1 MNRRRTLTAVA
12 AGAFLAT
19 TAVVAVVVTDGDGPT
34 EAVSAAPTTTSS
46 TAGTT
51 TSSAPAQTTT
61 IPPPPP
67 PPPPPTAAPA
77 PATTLP
83 PPGPMAAVEP
93 ARIVVPAL
101 GVDAPVIRLGLQRDG
116 TLEVPATAHEVGW
129 WSGGTLPGT
138 TGPAVLAGHVNLGD
152 QRGVFA
158 RLAELAAGDRIDV
171 AADDGTTISY
181 VVTRV
186 ERHPKDASPTDA
198 VYDMTAGPELRL
210 ITAAAT
216 STGPR
221 ATTRTTSSPSPRRRE
236 SARHVKRNQSERN
249 SRRTGSLTQVNTPTV
264 NSAAS
269 TIAERSR
276 ARTGLE

>member
-1 MNRRRTLTAVA
+1 MV
-12 AGAFLAT
+12 
-19 TAVVAVVVTDGDGPT
+19 
-34 EAVSAAPTTTSS
+34 
-46 TAGTT
+46 
-51 TSSAPAQTTT
+51 
-61 IPPPPP
+61 
-67 PPPPPTAAPA
+67 
-77 PATTLP
+77 
-83 PPGPMAAVEP
+83 AVEP

-171 AADDGTTISY
+171 ADDDGTTISY

-186 ERHPKDASPTDA
+186 ERHPKDAFPTDA

-210 ITAAAT
+210 ITCGGDFDRSSGHYEDNVIAYAT
-216 STGPR
+216 P
-221 ATTRTTSSPSPRRRE
+221 A
-236 SARHVKRNQSERN
+236 
-249 SRRTGSLTQVNTPTV
+249 
-264 NSAAS
+264 
-269 TIAERSR
+269 
-276 ARTGLE
+276 